1 VYCFHS
7 CIVVIWGLATSP
19 QNTFLEAN
27 CLKREKMPLHKIGM
41 LEMGMNLEKEF
52 GMKGTSCPLPPMKK
66 AERAAAPP
74 PSSVGVSD

>member
-1 VYCFHS
+1 
-7 CIVVIWGLATSP
+7 
-19 QNTFLEAN
+19 
-27 CLKREKMPLHKIGM
+27 MPLHKIGM